1 MEEKKKVLTRFV
13 GIDLG
18 KRTYELAIVGKGGK
32 VTMSNGKTFE
42 AGRQS
47 LYKKLRVTDIVGL
60 EAGNMAFIMAK
71 ELAACVGCQV
81 YVLNASHLPLIYGS
95 MKKTDKEDALKLAH
109 IIEYLPKEQLP
120 VVPLPSEKEIRRR
133 KILAYYRRT
142 QQSRSRAINQLH
154 GLFMSAGITT
164 MKRSDFSTAENR
176 LEAIQSLAGIE
187 REEAEYLVTCLEHYE
202 QRIKTLH
209 LKIKEESAGD
219 EEIQRLQS
227 IPGIGPITAF
237 AFVSHVAQ
245 ERFENSGQVSNYLGL
260 VPRVYISGD
269 TKKYG
274 QITKRGNSYIRAL
287 LVQASWSLV
296 LAKKDNTLK
305 ARYNYMTLEKSISK
319 KKAIVAVARRLGEL
333 MYTLM
338 RDGTWYMPKPFIVKM
353 SKGEDLAQLALS
365 A

>member
-1 MEEKKKVLTRFV
+1 MEEKKKGVPRYV

-18 KRTYELAIVGKGGK
+18 KRTYEMAIVGKGGK
-32 VTMSNGKTFE
+32 ATMSNGKTFE

-47 LYKKLRVTDIVGL
+47 LYKKLRATDIVGL

-71 ELAACVGCQV
+71 EIEAAVGCQV
-81 YVLNASHLPLIYGS
+81 HVLNASHLPLIYGS

-109 IIEYLPKEQLP
+109 IVEYFPRERLPL
-120 VVPLPSEKEIRRR
+120 VPLPSEKEIKRR

-142 QQSRSRAINQLH
+142 RQSRSRGINQLH
-154 GLFMSAGITT
+154 GLFVSSGITT
-164 MKRSDFSTAENR
+164 MKRSDFSTSENR
-176 LEAIQSLAGIE
+176 LEAIQLLSGIE
-187 REEAEYLVTCLEHYE
+187 REEADYLAACLERYE
-202 QRIKTLH
+202 QRIQALN

-219 EEIQRLQS
+219 DEIQRLQS
-227 IPGIGPITAF
+227 IPGVGPITAF
-237 AFVSHVAQ
+237 AFVSRVAS

-269 TKKYG
+269 TEKYG

-296 LAKKDNTLK
+296 LAKKDSKLK
-305 ARYNYMTLEKSISK
+305 GRYNYMTLEKSKSK

-338 RDGTWYMPKPFIVKM
+338 RDKTLYMPKPFTLKM
-353 SKGEDLAQLALS
+353 SKGEEIARVAMS